1 MKTLML
7 KLEPILWGLFG
18 AGMMV
23 VAFLY
28 PGYLLVT
35 GLAQPMGVLA
45 EDALSYA
52 RVLSLATHPLGRLV
66 LVVAIALPLWA
77 GAHHVR
83 HVAIDFGGIARDAWF
98 GSLCYA
104 VALAGSALAVLAV
117 VRL

>member
-1 MKTLML
+1 MKTLLL
-7 KLEPILWGLFG
+7 KLEPIVWGLFG

-35 GLAQPMGVLA
+35 GLAQPMGVLSQ
-45 EDALSYA
+45 DALSYG

-66 LVVAIALPLWA
+66 LVAAIALPLWA

-104 VALAGSALAVLAV
+104 VALAGSVAAVLAV